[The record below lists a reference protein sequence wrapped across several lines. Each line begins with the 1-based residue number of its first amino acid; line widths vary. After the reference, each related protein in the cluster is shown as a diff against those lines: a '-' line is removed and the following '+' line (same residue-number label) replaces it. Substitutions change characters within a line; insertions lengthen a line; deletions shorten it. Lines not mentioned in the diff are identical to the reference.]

1 MAKKRKK
8 DSQNLS
14 PRIANRRA
22 LRDYHITEKLE
33 VGIKLSGSEVKSIR
47 NSQVSLGEGF
57 ARVEPNRMELM
68 LYNVDIALYPHAGIG
83 QHSPKDPRK
92 LLARKQQIRQLYE
105 ATLSKGTTLI
115 PLAMYFKDG
124 RVKLEIGVGVGKK
137 SHDKRQDLKK
147 KAADR
152 EIQRGMTRK
161 VL

>member
-1 MAKKRKK
+1 MAKPKK
-8 DSQNLS
+8 DNQS

-68 LYNVDIALYPHAGIG
+68 LYNVDIALYPHAGIN
-83 QHSPKDPRK
+83 QHAPKDPRK
-92 LLARKQQIRQLYE
+92 LLAKKQQIRQLHE

-115 PLAMYFKDG
+115 PLAMYFKGG

-137 SHDKRQDLKK
+137 THDKRQDLKQ

-152 EIQRGMTRK
+152 DIRRGMTRK